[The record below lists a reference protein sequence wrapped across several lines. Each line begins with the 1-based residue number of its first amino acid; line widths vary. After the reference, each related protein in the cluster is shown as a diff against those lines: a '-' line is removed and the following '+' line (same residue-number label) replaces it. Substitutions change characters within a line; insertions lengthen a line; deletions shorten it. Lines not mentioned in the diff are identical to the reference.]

1 MAFGHRKKFWSQQ
14 FHDDRLIHHRISGLT
29 LDWYN
34 ATELQD
40 SMKMQLFDTFDE

>member
-14 FHDDRLIHHRISGLT
+14 FHDDRLIHHRILT